1 VTLNIIS
8 KSGHGTVVTYY
19 DVISD
24 IGLEYLKR
32 AQALRPYGMIL
43 INIFALLVQ
52 TL

>member
-1 VTLNIIS
+1 MRIS
-8 KSGHGTVVTYY
+8 EEGAGPAPVNYRLY
-19 DVISD
+19 FFIANN
-24 IGLEYLKR
+24 GLEYLKR